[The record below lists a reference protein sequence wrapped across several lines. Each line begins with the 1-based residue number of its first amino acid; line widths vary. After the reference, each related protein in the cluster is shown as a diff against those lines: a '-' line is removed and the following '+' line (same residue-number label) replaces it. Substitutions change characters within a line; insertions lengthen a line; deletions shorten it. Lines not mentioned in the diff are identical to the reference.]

1 MPRSHSGGD
10 DQGGSAGLWL
20 KSSSAGR
27 RGGGGGGMKDV
38 ESGRSRVLLN
48 SAPSRGDGLLLLG
61 TGGGGLDLRENRR
74 GKQGG
79 ARMSLLGK
87 PLSYTSNPT
96 YRRNAKYRRLQNYLY
111 NVLER
116 PRGWAFI
123 YHAVICWTAY
133 GFLLLNVLS
142 LLSVHMCV
150 KKKTLLQYRSQ
161 HLSELL
167 PKNLL

>member
-1 MPRSHSGGD
+1 MPRSYSGGD
-10 DQGGSAGLWL
+10 DKGGSAGIWL

-27 RGGGGGGMKDV
+27 YGCSSSSSSSSGMKDV

-61 TGGGGLDLRENRR
+61 TGGGFGLRETRR
-74 GKQGG
+74 GKQGR

-87 PLSYTSNPT
+87 PLSYSSNPI
-96 YRRNAKYRRLQNYLY
+96 YRRNAKYRKLQNYLY

-123 YHAVICWTAY
+123 YHAFV
-133 GFLLLNVLS
+133 
-142 LLSVHMCV
+142 
-150 KKKTLLQYRSQ
+150 
-161 HLSELL
+161 
-167 PKNLL
+167 